1 MSININKGK
10 LIKSSTGEF
19 YHIYID
25 KKSHLILSKYDEN
38 NVLTEKTPII
48 QEEVLDFA
56 ANIDSEDKIHL
67 IFLLKDGNL
76 VYYLYNEKKWLKSFI
91 KKLDIQSNIY
101 KYLNIYMINNE
112 INIFYTY
119 ANLINQNLWTIEQL
133 IGTKN
138 NWTRIRVN
146 TFLSEKLPNPY
157 YIDYDNM
164 GNIHLVFSAKE
175 KSLNHVYYTFYNS
188 FIKKWNQIPEK
199 ISSSNVNN
207 LFPYLFVDSKS
218 NIHIIWSTLNSENYT
233 VHYKKFT
240 HIGQD
245 KYTWKEIKLPNINNI
260 DSSPIILEDNKIL
273 KIIFIKNNRVHYL
286 YSKDYGTSWFKSED
300 SYEINKGSSFL
311 SYSSNSLDEYSM
323 SKKNHLYCK
332 INDKITFYPDK
343 SYKKNNSKKRKVNF
357 EKENNI
363 PEPEEDLIS
372 EIYKLTKN
380 ISKSINNI
388 EKDIELLK
396 EAFKNSPNDQEKNN
410 FMTKLSN
417 FFK

>member
-1 MSININKGK
+1 MSINIKKGK

-19 YHIYID
+19 YHIYTD
-25 KKSHLILSKYDEN
+25 KKNYLILNKYDEN
-38 NVLTEKTPII
+38 NILTEETSII

-56 ANIDSEDKIHL
+56 ANIDSENKIHL

-76 VYYLYNEKKWLKSFI
+76 IYYLYNEKKWLKSFI
-91 KKLDIQSNIY
+91 KKLDTQSNIY
-101 KYLNIYMINNE
+101 KYLNIYIINNE
-112 INIFYTY
+112 INIFYTH

-138 NWTRIRVN
+138 NWTKIRVN
-146 TFLSEKLPNPY
+146 TFLAEKSPNPY

-218 NIHIIWSTLNSENYT
+218 NIHIIWSSLNSKNYILK
-233 VHYKKFT
+233 YKKFAP
-240 HIGQD
+240 IGQD
-245 KYTWKEIKLPNINNI
+245 KYKWKEIKLPTISNLDFI
-260 DSSPIILEDNKIL
+260 PIALEDNKTL
-273 KIIFIKNNRVHYL
+273 KILFIKNNKIQYL
-286 YSKDYGTSWFKSED
+286 YSKDYGISWLKSEI
-300 SYEINKGSSFL
+300 SYEINKDLWLL
-311 SYSSNSLDEYSM
+311 SYSSNSLDKYSIG
-323 SKKNHLYCK
+323 KKNHLYCK
-332 INDKITFYPDK
+332 INNKITFYPNK
-343 SYKKNNSKKRKVNF
+343 SYKKNSSEKRKVNF
-357 EKENNI
+357 EKGNNI
-363 PEPEEDLIS
+363 SKSEEDLIS

-380 ISKSINNI
+380 ISETISNI
-388 EKDIELLK
+388 EKDIVLLK
-396 EAFKNSPNDQEKNN
+396 EAFKNRHSDHEKNN
-410 FMTKLSN
+410 LITKLSD